1 MCKSLEKS
9 TRYSIIE
16 YATIWERY
24 FGQTL
29 KKSLGFILGDDGTMK
44 IIKRNGTEAVFD
56 IAKIRMAIQ
65 KANEE
70 AVSSERLTPEQ
81 IDKIAKNIETA
92 CLGMNRAPGVEE
104 IQDMV

>member
-1 MCKSLEKS
+1 
-9 TRYSIIE
+9 
-16 YATIWERY
+16 
-24 FGQTL
+24 
-29 KKSLGFILGDDGTMK
+29 
-44 IIKRNGTEAVFD
+44 
-56 IAKIRMAIQ
+56 MAIQ

-104 IQDMV
+104 IQDMVEESIMSEQAFSVARKYITYRYQRALIRKANSTDDKIMSLIECS